1 MDPSI
6 IGYVG
11 FAVLLALIALG
22 VPIGLAMAAIGI
34 VGSYILTGFTA
45 TVAQVGMNAWEEST
59 DFILIALPMFVLMG
73 QLVFHLRLAEDLY
86 DAVQKWLGRLPGGM
100 AITAVVA
107 SAVFGAVT
115 GVSSASVATMGAM
128 TMPEMRRYKYDE
140 ALASGS
146 IAAAGTLA
154 ILIPPSVLMIVY
166 GIWTETSIG
175 ALFIAGMIPGILLTL
190 AFAIL
195 IYVRC
200 WLRPEMGPIGPRYS
214 WRERFGSLRKLL
226 PIIAIFFVVIGGIY
240 VGAFTPTEA
249 SAIGVIGVLIVG
261 LFMRRLNAACF
272 KDSLIDTGT
281 TTGMIF
287 AIIIGGHLIGRFLV
301 LTDVTSGL
309 VTWIGDSGLNR
320 YVILS
325 LFVLM
330 YLVLGAL
337 LDVWG
342 MLILTLPFVFPV
354 MMSLKFDPVWFGIFV
369 VLMTELALITPP
381 VGINVYV
388 MHGIAPEVGLT
399 TIFRGTLPFVFVILA
414 FVSLITVFPQIVL
427 WLPSVSMR

>member
-1 MDPSI
+1 VDPSI